1 MPVSQDPLDTSTDLA
16 RPNTPLASS
25 RPDIN
30 QVITNQPDLNK
41 SVLSAQERARKNSE
55 RIAAKKAQIEARRA
69 FELSMLRRPIMPG
82 SKKLAMLEA
91 SDSLTKFFATGEV
104 DLTLKEGFE
113 EMGRNYND
121 WASIKNKFGLTD
133 SQINLLRN
141 AHHIYFGIP
150 TNNVTLPQGKKPN
163 VLLLVGVA
171 VVGLLVIRK
180 VLN

>member
-1 MPVSQDPLDTSTDLA
+1 MPVSEDPINTSAVLA
-16 RPNTPLASS
+16 RPNTNLASS

-30 QVITNQPDLNK
+30 QVITNQPDLNL

-69 FELSMLRRPIMPG
+69 FELSMLRRPILPG
-82 SKKLAMLEA
+82 ERIDAPSVA
-91 SDSLTKFFATGEV
+91 V
-104 DLTLKEGFE
+104 V
-113 EMGRNYND
+113 
-121 WASIKNKFGLTD
+121 
-133 SQINLLRN
+133 
-141 AHHIYFGIP
+141 IP
-150 TNNVTLPQGKKPN
+150 VGPIEKKKPN

>member
-1 MPVSQDPLDTSTDLA
+1 MPVSEDPINTSAVLA
-16 RPNTPLASS
+16 RPNGSLASS

-82 SKKLAMLEA
+82 DSIRDSTNDVVIPAAPLE
-91 SDSLTKFFATGEV
+91 K
-104 DLTLKEGFE
+104 
-113 EMGRNYND
+113 
-121 WASIKNKFGLTD
+121 
-133 SQINLLRN
+133 
-141 AHHIYFGIP
+141 
-150 TNNVTLPQGKKPN
+150 KKPN

-171 VVGLLVIRK
+171 VIGLLVIRK

>member
-16 RPNTPLASS
+16 RPNGSLASS

-55 RIAAKKAQIEARRA
+55 RIAAKKAQIEAQRA

-82 SKKLAMLEA
+82 E
-91 SDSLTKFFATGEV
+91 SDVS
-104 DLTLKEGFE
+104 
-113 EMGRNYND
+113 
-121 WASIKNKFGLTD
+121 
-133 SQINLLRN
+133 INLVPVVVPP
-141 AHHIYFGIP
+141 APIEK
-150 TNNVTLPQGKKPN
+150 KKPN

>member
-1 MPVSQDPLDTSTDLA
+1 MPVSQDPLNTSTDLA
-16 RPNTPLASS
+16 RPNTTLASS

-55 RIAAKKAQIEARRA
+55 RIAAKKAEIEAQRA
-69 FELSMLRRPIMPG
+69 FNLSMLRRPIMPG
-82 SKKLAMLEA
+82 SRALANLEA
-91 SDSLTKFFATGEV
+91 SDSLKKFFATGEV

-121 WASIKNKFGLTD
+121 WTSVKNKFGLTD
-133 SQINLLRN
+133 AQINLLRN

-150 TNNVTLPQGKKPN
+150 LDNVILSPSKKPN